1 MPSKKSL
8 KASRNRRQPVQL
20 IDFLRADGAQPKPAQ
35 SINSQSAATNVSPVI
50 SSTNTTTASAAA
62 SASGERVWG
71 RLPSAQNVNNNI
83 ASFTPTDEDF
93 PVVGA
98 VRKKPKTARA
108 AVVPPADQPVGQRI
122 GHYVRQSTSSNSLEK
137 QQVVNKWLKTVQ
149 QPIAQSQQLST
160 QLSQF
165 GASQYETTVSAPAP
179 AVSQQQQSQ
188 GTHQQQAPPCA
199 AGSKMMPPPAISG
212 NQPSG
217 HAQQASFAQSVPH
230 CPVTGPNMTMS
241 LPVDGAMRT
250 APKIRSVSGEAARTA
265 VPVNE
270 RVVHETDGTQLPQH
284 QWRRNDRRVQRE
296 QAPHINARREH
307 PGLPSQ
313 LPDELMMQPPSPVHS
328 GRDDDDA
335 SFVLELQQ
343 ALAANAPLTQSQLQL
358 DNIAAHSTL
367 NWNANEFRPM
377 QGSALAREPR
387 NMISERRRRQRF
399 HRTLKPHALFEL
411 VSLPSDGLP
420 QSQSTDNSQGSQA
433 TFNISPSYTDSSG
446 APTAAVAART
456 VAAATAARQLPLQN
470 NNNNASQSVFRLAS
484 LPSTGIGTGN
494 SSLSTIF
501 GPSDSPTQTDAAVDF
516 LRSPPLLNMDPP
528 TQETEA
534 LLFLDVEELENLSEV
549 SDVDQE
555 SPNMPHRRNK
565 AFPRHIIFVSRD
577 SPQRRNFDVD
587 LNFMPKSIKKL
598 YRLICSKYSDY
609 AFVYALSAQLSQ
621 ECVPME
627 CYVYLKMALLS
638 SLVSIELDDL
648 RAPISLCV
656 ICADSCVANRLLHN
670 VGQLAP
676 RFIGP
681 HEGGQQPT
689 QTALPSRYNWVVAS
703 PLLLA
708 QQGVYFAGDWNRLS
722 RDQTEELEK
731 CIENGSVPVPQLQS
745 AQPLETAIWTYWQPE
760 NAANQTTAF
769 AKLCPIFGL
778 PVYMDQQVNET
789 MWDFVLRQYRRDER
803 EDATQDAFNIPLDDT
818 RTLLELLQ
826 HRQVAFTDEAQQL
839 LQKYYVVSRIEQPTA
854 FSSKTYIV
862 LKQFAESI
870 AKLAMRLDVLEADV
884 TVVIFHCEHFVRSIF
899 GAGSY
904 PPPAV
909 ASFNVISR
917 IDPYMNEFARWLYQY
932 LDRYEDN
939 LDVDSRHPKRQR
951 IESF

>member
-20 IDFLRADGAQPKPAQ
+20 IDFLRADGDQPKPAQ
-35 SINSQSAATNVSPVI
+35 SISSQSAATNVSPVI

-62 SASGERVWG
+62 SASGEPKRVWG
-71 RLPSAQNVNNNI
+71 RLSSEQSVNTNI
-83 ASFTPTDEDF
+83 VSFAPTDEDF
-93 PVVGA
+93 PAVGA
-98 VRKKPKTARA
+98 VRKKPKAARA
-108 AVVPPADQPVGQRI
+108 AVVAPAALPVAQACSQRV

-149 QPIAQSQQLST
+149 QPIVQSQQLST
-160 QLSQF
+160 QLPQF
-165 GASQYETTVSAPAP
+165 GASQYEASVSAPA
-179 AVSQQQQSQ
+179 AAQSQ
-188 GTHQQQAPPCA
+188 GTQQQQAPPCA
-199 AGSKMMPPPAISG
+199 AASKIMPPPAISG

-217 HAQQASFAQSVPH
+217 HAQQSPVAQSVPH
-230 CPVTGPNMTMS
+230 CSVTGPNMTMS
-241 LPVDGAMRT
+241 LPVNGAMRT
-250 APKIRSVSGEAARTA
+250 APNIRSVSGEAARTA
-265 VPVNE
+265 APVSE
-270 RVVHETDGTQLPQH
+270 RVVHETDGTQPQH

-296 QAPHINARREH
+296 QAPHMGARREH

-313 LPDELMMQPPSPVHS
+313 LPHELIMQPPSPVHS

-343 ALAANAPLTQSQLQL
+343 ALAANEPLTQSQLQL

-420 QSQSTDNSQGSQA
+420 QSQLTDNSQGSQA

-456 VAAATAARQLPLQN
+456 AAVATAARQLPLQN
-470 NNNNASQSVFRLAS
+470 NSNNASQSVFRLAS

-494 SSLSTIF
+494 SSLSTMF
-501 GPSDSPTQTDAAVDF
+501 GPSDSPTQTDATVDF

-534 LLFLDVEELENLSEV
+534 LLFLELEELENLSEV

-555 SPNMPHRRNK
+555 NPNMPHRTNR
-565 AFPRHIIFVSRD
+565 ALPRHIIFVSGE
-577 SPQRRNFDVD
+577 SPQRRNFVVD
-587 LNFMPKSIKKL
+587 LNFMPPSIKKL

-689 QTALPSRYNWVVAS
+689 HTALPSRYNWVVAS

-789 MWDFVLRQYRRDER
+789 MWDFVLRQHRRD
-803 EDATQDAFNIPLDDT
+803 DQDKTQDAFNIPLDDT

-826 HRQVAFTDEAQQL
+826 HRQVVFTQEAQQL

-884 TVVIFHCEHFVRSIF
+884 TVAIFHCENFVRSIF

-917 IDPYMNEFARWLYQY
+917 VDPYMNEFARWLYQY

-939 LDVDSRHPKRQR
+939 LDVDSRHHKRQR